1 MPRTPPF
8 SITYARQ
15 TREHL
20 AAIDKKFYS
29 RIENAIKG
37 QLQYEP
43 LTRTRNR
50 KPLRQPTS
58 FGAAWELRCGPE
70 NRFRILY
77 AVDKAA
83 RAVIVVAIGSKIGN
97 RLFVGKEVL
106 DL

>member
-8 SITYARQ
+8 IITYARQ

-29 RIENAIKG
+29 LIENAVNE

-43 LTRTRNR
+43 LTRARNR
-50 KPLRQPTS
+50 KTLRQPAS
-58 FGAAWELRCGPE
+58 FGATWELRCGTE

-77 AVDKAA
+77 AVDEQA
-83 RAVIVVAIGSKIGN
+83 REVIIVAIGTKIGN
-97 RLFVGKEVL
+97 RLFVGKEEL